1 MRFADRGVSHLNG
14 YIVHPEAYFLT
25 TGSIPHCPRGGG
37 KFVGQWHYPV
47 MVSHASPAGWRSV
60 IMIEAKYAA
69 SLAQGIDG
77 EAMDY
82 VLFPGPDQSMFA
94 NGAEFSAHIRHVML
108 KTPKLPDTNR
118 LEDLWADFQQSHA
131 AIRKRVAEH

>member
-1 MRFADRGVSHLNG
+1 
-14 YIVHPEAYFLT
+14 
-25 TGSIPHCPRGGG
+25 
-37 KFVGQWHYPV
+37 

-82 VLFPGPDQSMFA
+82 VLFPGPDQSVFA
-94 NGAEFSAHIRHVML
+94 NGAEFSTHIRHVML
-108 KTPKLPDTNR
+108 KSPELLGMKQ
-118 LEDLWADFQQSHA
+118 LEELWSDFQHSHT
-131 AIRKRVAEH
+131 AIHDRAAEH